1 MLGQDSLEQI
11 LNYYPEIVMK
21 GSDGKEKTEYTNQ
34 YFIMYRESIDKPS
47 MEKGKY
53 VIMFQVKLNNNFTVS
68 VRTYN
73 SP

>member
-1 MLGQDSLEQI
+1 
-11 LNYYPEIVMK
+11 MK

-53 VIMFQVKLNNNFTVS
+53 VIMFQVKLSNNFTVS
-68 VRTYN
+68 VSTYN